1 MCSWISQLLETESC
15 FSKRPVWWH
24 RHKPVNPKNPKAG
37 RPSASVFADS
47 PGTGGHWCGV
57 CLLGVLEED
66 LCGPLSL
73 SLDGVELLLR

>member
-1 MCSWISQLLETESC
+1 M
-15 FSKRPVWWH
+15 
-24 RHKPVNPKNPKAG
+24 NPKNPKAG

-66 LCGPLSL
+66 LCGPLSV